1 MVRCWDHK
9 RSGGEL
15 RDAARA
21 VLDAWNDET
30 NRATDIVAVLEGP
43 MASLRAALAG
53 RAPRT
58 TSTATRKPREETK
71 QELVLAM
78 LRRDEG
84 ASGPQIAEATHWAPH
99 TVRGFLA
106 GLKKKA
112 SRSRPW
118 NGSVR
123 WATWG
128 PEDPS
133 RSITSPV
140 KPRRLIRVTPPPA
153 ECGWRRSVSFFNGP

>member
-1 MVRCWDHK
+1 MVQPK
-9 RSGGEL
+9 
-15 RDAARA
+15 A
-21 VLDAWNDET
+21 AWNDET
-30 NRATDIVAVLEGP
+30 NRATDIVAALEGP

-58 TSTATRKPREETK
+58 TSTATRKPREGTK

-106 GLKKKA
+106 GLKKKGIKVETLERVRQVGKEGA
-112 SRSRPW
+112 R
-118 NGSVR
+118 GSFS
-123 WATWG
+123 AYHIPG
-128 PEDPS
+128 
-133 RSITSPV
+133 
-140 KPRRLIRVTPPPA
+140 
-153 ECGWRRSVSFFNGP
+153 